1 VKFFTPAEANEAL
14 GVVRPLVERLVER
27 RRSFLEHDAEL
38 DRYRAK
44 IATNGGGLDHR
55 RFHELQEAAGEEAE
69 EIARSLEAITALG
82 VQVKDPDRGLV
93 DFPARNPD
101 GDPVLLCWHVGEGEV
116 AYWHGLEDGFAG
128 RKPLPF

>member
-1 VKFFTPAEANEAL
+1 VKIFTPAEANEAL
-14 GVVRPLVERLVER
+14 EVVRPLVERLVER
-27 RRSFLEHDAEL
+27 RRSFLERDGEL
-38 DRYRAK
+38 EAYREK

-55 RFHELQEAAGEEAE
+55 RFVELQEGAGADAE

-93 DFPARNPD
+93 DFPARHPD
-101 GDPVLLCWHVGEGEV
+101 GDAVLLCWRLGEGEV
-116 AYWHGLEDGFAG
+116 AYWHGVEDGFAG